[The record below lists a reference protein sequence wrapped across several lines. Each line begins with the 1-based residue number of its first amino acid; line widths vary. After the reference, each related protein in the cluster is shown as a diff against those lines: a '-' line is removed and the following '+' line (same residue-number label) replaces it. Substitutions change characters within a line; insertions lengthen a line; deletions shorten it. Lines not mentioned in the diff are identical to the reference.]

1 VVLNRLRLPSRP
13 HREHGALI
21 QFSMRNVLKIF
32 RWAWI
37 LFFFCGGLHSQ
48 VESRNRRPSSVPTRS
63 RSGQFIVLGESSI
76 KEDLS
81 RNSVLVPGGP
91 QRTVSLTPL
100 RPMDSQGIANLTP
113 ALLSVSCERIKGELL
128 RVLKIED
135 RFNGSIVVRILP
147 EVSRLPP
154 ARIFATQY
162 ADGWRY
168 TLEFQERVH
177 WTLLVRT
184 TVEALLLEIA
194 NRGNPNQLNPIPLWL
209 SEGITTL
216 LIGES
221 SRELVPQMNREF
233 KDLSRSMDPLVAI
246 AAKTSGR
253 SPLGFDV
260 MAFPSDS
267 LTSNTNLFQLFQG
280 SSALLVH
287 HLRLLGRGGG
297 SLGSLVFSFNQSL
310 NWQTGFLK
318 TYQAEFQ
325 SLLEVEKWWA
335 VQASAFYVQNASRD
349 ISTETID
356 RFLRSILQ
364 ENVEVA
370 RSTNSPVGRRL
381 LRLSDTIEQWPF
393 AAQLPVLERKM
404 TQLRHLSV
412 LGSRYFSRRNS
423 AAVDPELRTRFDQ
436 VRRLMDV
443 LDPYLRE
450 RSNSGNLVKRGDVD
464 PRIRVL
470 VQVTTERLRLM
481 EQEILGSP

>member
-1 VVLNRLRLPSRP
+1 
-13 HREHGALI
+13 
-21 QFSMRNVLKIF
+21 MRNVFKLF

-37 LFFFCGGLHSQ
+37 LFYFCGGLHAQ
-48 VESRNRRPSSVPTRS
+48 VESLNRRPSSVPTRS
-63 RSGQFIVLGESSI
+63 RSGQFLVVGESSI
-76 KEDLS
+76 KEEPS
-81 RNSVLVPGGP
+81 RNAILVPGGP

-100 RPMDSQGIANLTP
+100 RPMDSQGVASLTP

-128 RVLKIED
+128 RILRIED
-135 RFNGSIVVRILP
+135 HFNGSIVVRILP
-147 EVSRLPP
+147 EISRLPP
-154 ARIFATQY
+154 AKIFATQY

-168 TLEFQERVH
+168 TLEFQERIH

-184 TVEALLLEIA
+184 TVEVLLLEMA

-233 KDLSRSMDPLVAI
+233 KDPSRSMDPLVAI

-253 SPLGFDV
+253 SPMGFDV
-260 MAFPSDS
+260 MAFPPDS
-267 LTSNTNLFQLFQG
+267 LTSNTNQFQLFQG

-287 HLRLLGRGGG
+287 HLRLLGRGGV
-297 SLGSLVFSFNQSL
+297 SLGSLVLSFNQTL
-310 NWQTGFLK
+310 NWQTAFLK

-335 VQASAFYVQNASRD
+335 VQATAFYVQNASRV

-381 LRLSDTIEQWPF
+381 LRLSETLEQWPF

-404 TQLRHLSV
+404 TQLRHLSG
-412 LGSRYFSRRNS
+412 LGSRYLSRRDS
-423 AAVDPELRTRFDQ
+423 AGSDPELRFRFDQ
-436 VRRLMDV
+436 VGRLMEV
-443 LDPYLRE
+443 LEPYLRE
-450 RSNSGNLVKRGDVD
+450 RSNPGNLTKRGDVD

-470 VQVTTERLRLM
+470 VQVTTERLRPL